1 MELILSLA
9 SFASFVALI
18 AVWVAVPHAGASKGA
33 AEPTPEGHAAQVVAA
48 N

>member
-18 AVWVAVPHAGASKGA
+18 AVWVAVPHPGASKA